1 MQYVAKCG
9 LLFYGSSSVVDWK
22 NPPRLFIPGPVKVN
36 EDVLQQ
42 LARPTLGHR
51 GKEYAQ
57 LHAET
62 TVCLKKILFTDQN
75 VFLSTSSA
83 SGIWE
88 AAIRNCVAPDETV
101 LATCC
106 GAFSD
111 KWATVAKNCGR
122 NVEELKVDWGKPVL
136 PEMIDEKLA
145 TGKYTAITIV
155 YNETSTGLTN
165 HVYEISEMMKQ
176 KYPEI
181 LVFVDAVSAM
191 VALPMHFD
199 ELGWDV
205 AFASVQKAFAIPPGL
220 AVAAVSNRALEKS
233 KNVPNRGYYFDFQL
247 WAKSNEKNQTL
258 VTPNIPHIMALNY
271 QCEKL
276 LAEGMENVWERHKRM
291 GDFVRTWA
299 KEKFALFCDEKYA
312 SNTLTAV
319 KNTRG
324 INVAETINAIQEKH
338 NTIFGNGY
346 GKLKEQTFRIAHMG
360 DITLDDLKEL
370 LGWIDEEIG

>member
-1 MQYVAKCG
+1 MVN
-9 LLFYGSSSVVDWK
+9 WK

-57 LHAET
+57 LHSET
-62 TVCLKKILFTDQN
+62 VEMLKEILFTEQN

-88 AAIRNCVAPDETV
+88 AAIRNCVGPGETV

-111 KWATVAKNCGR
+111 KWAGVVKACGR
-122 NVEELKVDWGKPVL
+122 DVDELKVDWGKPIL
-136 PEMIDEKLA
+136 PEMLDEKIA
-145 TGKYTAITIV
+145 TGKYTAVTLM

-165 HVYEISEMMKQ
+165 PLYEVSKMMKE
-176 KYPEI
+176 KYPDV

-191 VALPMHFD
+191 VGLPLHFD
-199 ELGWDV
+199 KLGWDV
-205 AFASVQKAFAIPPGL
+205 TFASVQKAFAIPPGL

-233 KNVPNRGYYFDFQL
+233 KDIPGRGYYFDFQL
-247 WAKSNEKNQTL
+247 FAKFAEKNQTPT
-258 VTPNIPHIMALNY
+258 TPNIPHIMALNY
-271 QCEKL
+271 QCKKL
-276 LAEGMENVWERHKRM
+276 LAEGMENVWERHKQM
-291 GDFVRTWA
+291 GEFVRSWA
-299 KEKFALFCDEKYA
+299 KDRFALFCDERYA
-312 SNTLTAV
+312 SNTLTSV

-324 INVAETINAIQEKH
+324 INVAETINAIGAKH

-360 DITLDDLKEL
+360 DTTANDLKEL
-370 LGWIDEEIG
+370 LGWIDDEIG

>member
-1 MQYVAKCG
+1 MA
-9 LLFYGSSSVVDWK
+9 DWK

-36 EDVLQQ
+36 ADVLQQ

-62 TVCLKKILFTDQN
+62 VDMLKKILFTNQS
-75 VFLSTSSA
+75 VFLSTSSG

-111 KWATVAKNCGR
+111 KWATIVEGCGR
-122 NVEELKVDWGKPVL
+122 KVEELKVDWGKPIL

-145 TGKYTAITIV
+145 TGKYAAVTLV
-155 YNETSTGLTN
+155 HNETSTGLTN
-165 HVYEISEMMKQ
+165 PVYEISEMMKE
-176 KYPEI
+176 KYPDV
-181 LVFVDAVSAM
+181 LVFVDSVSGM
-191 VALPMHFD
+191 VGLPLHFD
-199 ELGWDV
+199 RLGWDI
-205 AFASVQKAFAIPPGL
+205 AFTSVQKAFAIPPGL
-220 AVAAVSNRALEKS
+220 AVAVVSNRALEKS
-233 KNVPNRGYYFDFQL
+233 KDVPARGYYFDFQL
-247 WAKSNEKNQTL
+247 IAKSAAKNQTL
-258 VTPNIPHIMALNY
+258 STPAIPHIMALNY
-271 QCEKL
+271 QCKKL
-276 LAEGMENVWERHKRM
+276 LAEGMENVWKRHKEM
-291 GDFVRTWA
+291 GDFVRAWA
-299 KEKFALFCDEKYA
+299 KEKFDLFTEEKYA

-324 INVAETINAIQEKH
+324 INVAETINALQQKH
-338 NTIFGNGY
+338 NTVFGNGY
-346 GKLKEQTFRIAHMG
+346 GKLEEQTFRIAHMG

>member
-1 MQYVAKCG
+1 MT
-9 LLFYGSSSVVDWK
+9 DWK

-57 LHAET
+57 LHGET
-62 TVCLKKILFTDQN
+62 IEMLKKILFTDQN

-88 AAIRNCVAPDETV
+88 ASIRNCVDFNETV
-101 LATCC
+101 LCTCC

-111 KWATVAKNCGR
+111 KWANVARSCGR
-122 NVEELKVDWGKPVL
+122 NVEELKVDWGKPTT

-145 TGKYTAITIV
+145 GGKYAAVTLV

-165 HVYEISEMMKQ
+165 PVYQISEMMKE
-176 KYPEI
+176 KYPDV
-181 LVFVDAVSAM
+181 LVFVDAVSGM
-191 VALPMHFD
+191 VGLPMHFD
-199 ELGWDV
+199 DLGWDV
-205 AFASVQKAFAIPPGL
+205 VFASVQKAFAIPPGL

-233 KNVPNRGYYFDFQL
+233 KNVPNRGYYFDFQQF
-247 WAKSNEKNQTL
+247 AKSAEKNQTPT
-258 VTPNIPHIMALNY
+258 TPNIPHIMALNF

-276 LAEGMENVWERHKRM
+276 LAEGMENVWKRHKEM
-291 GDFVRTWA
+291 GEFVRTWA
-299 KEKFALFCDEKYA
+299 KGKFDLFCEERYA
-312 SNTLTAV
+312 SNTLTTV
-319 KNTRG
+319 KNIRN
-324 INVAETINAIQEKH
+324 INVAEVIKAIQDKH

-360 DITLDDLKEL
+360 DITLEDVKEL
-370 LGWIDEEIG
+370 TAWIDDEIG

>member
-1 MQYVAKCG
+1 M
-9 LLFYGSSSVVDWK
+9 VDWK

-36 EDVLQQ
+36 DDVLQQ
-42 LARPTLGHR
+42 LSRPTLGHR
-51 GKEYAQ
+51 LKEYSQ

-62 TVCLKKILFTDQN
+62 VAMLKKILFTEQN

-83 SGIWE
+83 SGLWE

-111 KWATVAKNCGR
+111 KWASVVKSCGR
-122 NVEELKVDWGKPVL
+122 KVEELKVDWGKPTL
-136 PEMIDEKLA
+136 PEMIDEKLSS
-145 TGKYTAITIV
+145 GKYAAITLV

-165 HVYEISEMMKQ
+165 PVDEISEMTKN
-176 KYPEI
+176 KYPDI

-191 VALPMHFD
+191 VGLPMHFD

-205 AFASVQKAFAIPPGL
+205 VFASVQKAFAVPPGL
-220 AVAAVSNRALEKS
+220 AVAAVSNRALAKS
-233 KNVPNRGYYFDFQL
+233 KDVPDRGYYFDFQL
-247 WAKSNEKNQTL
+247 WAKSNEKSQTL
-258 VTPNIPHIMALNY
+258 VTPNVPHIMALNY

-276 LAEGMENVWERHKRM
+276 LAEGMKNVWARHRQM
-291 GDFVRTWA
+291 GEFVRSWA
-299 KEKFALFCDEKYA
+299 KEKFALFCEEKYA

-319 KNTRG
+319 QNTRG
-324 INVAETINAIQEKH
+324 INVAETIDAIQQKH
-338 NTIFGNGY
+338 NTVFGNGY
-346 GKLKEQTFRIAHMG
+346 GKLKEQAFRIAHMG
-360 DITLDDLKEL
+360 DITLDELKEL

>member
-1 MQYVAKCG
+1 MT
-9 LLFYGSSSVVDWK
+9 DWK

-57 LHAET
+57 LHGET
-62 TVCLKKILFTDQN
+62 VEMLKKILFTDQN

-88 AAIRNCVAPDETV
+88 ASIRNCVDFNETV
-101 LATCC
+101 LCTCC

-111 KWATVAKNCGR
+111 KWADVARSCGR
-122 NVEELKVDWGKPVL
+122 NVEELKVEWGQATT

-145 TGKYTAITIV
+145 GGKYAAVTLV

-165 HVYEISEMMKQ
+165 PVYQISEMMKD
-176 KYPEI
+176 KYPDV
-181 LVFVDAVSAM
+181 LVFVDAVSGM
-191 VALPMHFD
+191 VGLPMHFD
-199 ELGWDV
+199 DLGWDV
-205 AFASVQKAFAIPPGL
+205 VFASVQKAFAIPPGL

-233 KNVPNRGYYFDFQL
+233 KNVPNRGYYFDFQQF
-247 WAKSNEKNQTL
+247 AKSAEKNQTPT
-258 VTPNIPHIMALNY
+258 TPNIPHIMALNF

-276 LAEGMENVWERHKRM
+276 LAEGMENVWRRHKEM
-291 GDFVRTWA
+291 GEFVRTWT
-299 KEKFALFCDEKYA
+299 KGKFDLFCEERYA
-312 SNTLTAV
+312 SNTLTTV
-319 KNTRG
+319 KNIRN
-324 INVAETINAIQEKH
+324 INVAETIKAIQDKH

-360 DITLDDLKEL
+360 DITLEDVKEL
-370 LGWIDEEIG
+370 TAWIDEEIG

>member
-1 MQYVAKCG
+1 MA
-9 LLFYGSSSVVDWK
+9 DWK

-57 LHAET
+57 LHKET
-62 TVCLKKILFTDQN
+62 VDMLRKILFTEQN

-88 AAIRNCVAPDETV
+88 AAIRNCVGPDDTV
-101 LATCC
+101 LCTMC
-106 GAFSD
+106 GAFSE
-111 KWATVAKNCGR
+111 KWASVAKSCGK
-122 NVEELKVDWGKPVL
+122 NVDELKVDWGKPTL

-145 TGKYTAITIV
+145 SGKYAAITLV
-155 YNETSTGLTN
+155 HNETSTGLTN
-165 HVYEISEMMKQ
+165 PVAQISEMLKQ
-176 KYPEI
+176 KYPDV
-181 LVFVDAVSAM
+181 LVFVDSVSGM
-191 VALPMHFD
+191 VGLPLKFD
-199 ELGWDV
+199 EYGWDV

-233 KNVPNRGYYFDFQL
+233 KSVPDRGYYFDFQAI
-247 WAKSNEKNQTL
+247 AKSAEKNQTL
-258 VTPNIPHIMALNY
+258 TTPAIPHIMALNY

-276 LAEGMENVWERHKRM
+276 LAEGMENVWQRHRDM
-291 GDFVRTWA
+291 GEFVRSWA
-299 KEKFALFCDEKYA
+299 KENFDLFCEEPYA

-346 GKLKEQTFRIAHMG
+346 GKLKEETFRIAHMG
-360 DITLDDLKEL
+360 DITLDDLKEI
-370 LGWIDEEIG
+370 LGWIDAEMD